1 MWCFSD
7 HIKKRMDE
15 RGYDE
20 IEILSIV
27 EHWVPVI
34 ISRSPIDESVDMFF
48 GETQKKYIVVIV
60 NRYTKTLITAR
71 PMNRKERK
79 LYKKEFENE

>member
-1 MWCFSD
+1 MWRFSD
-7 HIKKRMDE
+7 HIRKRMDE

-20 IEILSIV
+20 VEILSIV

-34 ISRSPIDESVDMFF
+34 TISSPIDDSVDLYF
-48 GETQKKYIVVIV
+48 GEMNKKYIVVIV
-60 NRYTKTLITAR
+60 DKYTKTFITAR